1 MKPAPSDLRIR
12 RKKGLPPLKYGA
24 LILAGGRSE
33 RMKRPKLLLP
43 WKDTTIVGHLIRIY
57 GTLRIAQLTVV
68 HYAGDSALKAE
79 LDRLAISEN
88 QRVSNPE
95 STPEMFSSIVAG
107 IRWTGWQADL
117 THLVI
122 VLGDQPQIAR
132 STVAR
137 LLDFSR
143 KHPEHICQPTALGR
157 RGHPVIL
164 PRGLAETVA
173 GGSYRH
179 LKEALGECA
188 DRVKLLPVDDTSV
201 TTDIDTPA
209 EYSAAREQC

>member
-1 MKPAPSDLRIR
+1 MKAAPSDLRIS
-12 RKKGLPPLKYGA
+12 RKKELPLLIYGA

-43 WKDTTIVGHLIRIY
+43 WKDTTIIGHLIRIY
-57 GTLRIAQLTVV
+57 GTLQIAQLAVV
-68 HYAGDSALKAE
+68 HYAGDSALKVE

-88 QRVSNPE
+88 EQIPNPE
-95 STPEMFSSIVAG
+95 STPEMFSSVVTG

-143 KHPEHICQPTALGR
+143 EHPEHICQPSAAGR

-164 PRGLAETVA
+164 PRWLAESVA

-179 LKEALGECA
+179 LKEALGEYA
-188 DRVKLLPVDDTSV
+188 DRVKLLPIGDTSV

-209 EYSAAREQC
+209 EYSAAREQY